1 MSFLS
6 HLSQP
11 LLQGTYGVVYK
22 ARDTRNHNIVAMKK
36 VQLRGSDREVI
47 KDQFDQVGHSIN
59 NDYHSI
65 NNDYH
70 SMFDQVRLHTPR
82 EALERKHSGET
93 QRNM

>member
-47 KDQFDQVGHSIN
+47 KDQFDQVRHSTRVLTMTI
-59 NDYHSI
+59 I
-65 NNDYH
+65 VLGG
-70 SMFDQVRLHTPR
+70 DQGPGRP
-82 EALERKHSGET
+82 GET
-93 QRNM
+93 